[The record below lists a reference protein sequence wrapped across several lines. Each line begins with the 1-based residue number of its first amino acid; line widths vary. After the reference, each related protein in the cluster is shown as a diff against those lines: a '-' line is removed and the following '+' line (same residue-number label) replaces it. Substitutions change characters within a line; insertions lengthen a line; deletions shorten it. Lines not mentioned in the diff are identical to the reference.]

1 MSHSSKLRI
10 LNESISKKKIVLADE
25 MLAMS
30 RVKKT
35 KISTGYESRAVGIH
49 LATGMLR
56 VFPLRPGKYRKIS

>member
-10 LNESISKKKIVLADE
+10 LNESISKKMIVLADE
-25 MLAMS
+25 VLTTS

-35 KISTGYESRAVGIH
+35 KISTGYESSAVGIH

-56 VFPLRPGKYRKIS
+56 VFPLRPGRYRKIS